1 MSTMIGDA
9 AIYLIDEGAGV
20 PTLFLHGN
28 PDSAELW
35 RGPIARLRDRFRC
48 LAPDL
53 PGFGRSG
60 VPAGFDGSLAAMA
73 RFVDELAM
81 ALGIDEPLNIVGH
94 DFGGRFALA
103 WAIAHPERAR
113 RVVVSNASFSS
124 AYRWHAVARLLR
136 TPILGEVLMA
146 LTNGATLDRTL
157 RKDAPKLPRG
167 HFQRAEELYGRSAKR
182 MALRLYRAGGPASFQ
197 GWEERLPA
205 LTARVPTCVIWG
217 DRDPYAPADTAE
229 SFGAREVHH
238 LADYGHWAVIEA
250 EAEVAALLSE
260 FLR

>member
-1 MSTMIGDA
+1 MTPTVGGAPIFV
-9 AIYLIDEGAGV
+9 IDEGAGV

-35 RGPIARLRDRFRC
+35 RGPIARLRDRHRC

-73 RFVDELAM
+73 RFVDDLVA
-81 ALGIDEPLNIVGH
+81 ALGIGGPLNIVGH

-103 WAIAHPERAR
+103 WAIAHPEKAR
-113 RVVVSNASFSS
+113 RVVVANTSFSA
-124 AYRWHAVARLLR
+124 AYRWHRAARLLR
-136 TPILGEVLMA
+136 LPLVGELLMA
-146 LTNGATLDRTL
+146 ATNGATLDRTL
-157 RKDAPKLPRG
+157 RKDAPRLPPG
-167 HFQRAEELYGRSAKR
+167 HFQRAGELYGRGAKR
-182 MALRLYRAGGPASFQ
+182 MALRLYRAGGPDSFR

-205 LTARVPTCVIWG
+205 LAARVPTCVLWG
-217 DRDPYAPADTAE
+217 DRDPYAPVGTAE
-229 SFGAREVHH
+229 SFGAREIYHFPEC
-238 LADYGHWAVIEA
+238 GHWVVIEA
-250 EAEVAALLSE
+250 EAEVAAILGE